1 MLFSSIQTLLRS
13 AVVLLLSIGLGA
25 TAALPGLAQ
34 SNTDTLIVAV
44 PRDITNLDPTLNSGD
59 NATQEMLTNVYEPL
73 INIAVTDNPDGTRTA
88 SATDFAGALAE
99 KFDWSPDGKR
109 VTFKL
114 REGLKFSNGDPI
126 DAAAVK
132 FTYDRIFDQKGVS
145 ALLIG
150 MAGVTNKDYIRVIDP
165 RTIEMDVDKANPILF
180 ANLWQFGNSTL
191 NSNVVRPHMT
201 AADPFAHEWL
211 KISTKGTESGPF
223 RLASWEPGIQWVLE
237 RNENYWGT
245 PAKLSRVVFKIIP
258 DPSSRLAQL
267 ASGAVDVAYDLPLRD
282 IKMLEGNPDV
292 TVHRNVSRE
301 VVYLGMNNNT
311 PPFDNKLVRQAI
323 SYALPYDVVI
333 NQVMNGYAI
342 QLTSPIP
349 EGTPTHTGE
358 FFVYKNDPEKAK
370 ELLAKA
376 GFPEGLSTTLQI
388 PAGTQQAKEIA
399 VYVQQ
404 SLRAAGIQITIQEM
418 PGAAHMEQLQKRTLG
433 FFIGQWISFNNDPF
447 YHLFFNLHSSCCNY
461 TNYKN
466 AELDQMIDTYM
477 LSTDADARNA
487 ALVTAQKQIAD
498 DAPWAFLYQPDHIF
512 ATRSNVKGY
521 VYYSVDTF
529 TRYKYL
535 YKE

>member
-1 MLFSSIQTLLRS
+1 MFSAIHTLLRS
-13 AVVLLLSIGLGA
+13 AVILLLSIGFGA
-25 TAALPGLAQ
+25 AAASLSLAQ

-44 PRDITNLDPTLNSGD
+44 PRDITNFDPTLNSGD

-73 INIAVTDNPDGTRTA
+73 INIAVTDNSDGTRTA

-132 FTYDRIFDQKGVS
+132 FTYDRIFDQKGVA
-145 ALLIG
+145 ALLNG
-150 MAGVTNKDYIRVIDP
+150 MAGVTDKDHLRVVDP
-165 RTIEMDVDKANPILF
+165 RTVEMDVDKANPILF
-180 ANLWQFGNSTL
+180 ANLWQFPNSIL
-191 NSNVVRPHMT
+191 NSNVVKPHMT
-201 AADPFAHEWL
+201 DADPFAHEWL
-211 KISTKGTESGPF
+211 KTSTKGTESGPF

-237 RNENYWGT
+237 RNEHYWGT

-282 IKMLEGNPDV
+282 IKALESNPNV
-292 TVHRNVSRE
+292 KLHRNVSRQ
-301 VVYLGMNNNT
+301 VVYLGMNSNT
-311 PPFDNKLVRQAI
+311 KPFDNKLVRQAV

-333 NQVMNGYAI
+333 NQVMSGYAI
-342 QLTSPIP
+342 QLKSPIP

-370 ELLAKA
+370 ALLAEA
-376 GFPEGLSTTLQI
+376 GFPDGLSITLQI
-388 PAGTQQAKEIA
+388 PAGIQQAKELA

-404 SLRAAGIQITIQEM
+404 SLGAAGIQIKIQEM
-418 PGAAHMEQLQKRTLG
+418 PGAAHMEQMQKHTLG

-447 YHLFFNLHSSCCNY
+447 YHIFFNLHSSCCNY

-466 AELDQMIDTYM
+466 AELEKMIDTYM
-477 LSTDADARNA
+477 LSTDTEARNA
-487 ALVTAQKQIAD
+487 ALVTAQKQIVD
-498 DAPWAFLYQPDHIF
+498 DAPWAFLYQPDHIL
-512 ATRSNVKGY
+512 AMRSNVKGY

-529 TRYKYL
+529 TRYKDL